1 MSALHTSLAYTRLL
15 AKVPPKVIRTERE
28 NEYYIQALYELDRH
42 KKLSPE
48 ERELANLLTLLI
60 EEFEERHYS
69 LPKATPVEMLAFLM
83 DQHSLKQKDLVD
95 VFGTRSIVSEVL
107 AGKREMNKAHIQKL
121 SQRFGVSPEVFF

>member
-28 NEYYIQALYELDRH
+28 NEYYIQALYELDQH